1 VQSPNESK
9 ESILIMPKLKDIVKS
24 FIETP
29 FGDIERNEQG
39 DLELVYVTDDFS
51 DFAPSIAIDNEI
63 DVWLI
68 DHDWK
73 ILERGIYFNDPIVET
88 LNYIYYNEKTND
100 YEEVEVPVGYSSSM
114 DVGSFMLRYKL
125 EKA

>member
-1 VQSPNESK
+1 
-9 ESILIMPKLKDIVKS
+9 MPKLKDIVKS

-29 FGDIERNEQG
+29 FGDIEVNEQG

-88 LNYIYYNEKTND
+88 LNYIYYNEHTND

-114 DVGSFMLRYKL
+114 DVGSFMLMYKL
-125 EKA
+125 ERA

>member
-1 VQSPNESK
+1 
-9 ESILIMPKLKDIVKS
+9 MPKLKDIVKS

-51 DFAPSIAIDNEI
+51 DFAPGIAVDNEI
-63 DVWLI
+63 DTWLI

-73 ILERGIYFNDPIVET
+73 ILKRGIYFNDPIVET
-88 LNYIYYNEKTND
+88 LNYVYYNEKTND
-100 YEEVEVPVGYSSSM
+100 YEEVEVPVGYSDGI
-114 DVGSFMLRYKL
+114 DVGSFMLKYKL

>member
-9 ESILIMPKLKDIVKS
+9 KPILIMLKLKDIVKR

-29 FGDIERNEQG
+29 FGDIERNERG

-51 DFAPSIAIDNEI
+51 DFAPSIAVDNEI

-88 LNYIYYNEKTND
+88 LNYIYYNEITND
-100 YEEVEVPVGYSSSM
+100 YEEVEVPVGYSDGI
-114 DVGSFMLRYKL
+114 DVGSFMLKYKL
-125 EKA
+125 ERA

>member
-1 VQSPNESK
+1 VQSPNEPK
-9 ESILIMPKLKDIVKS
+9 EPILIMPKLKDIVKS

-39 DLELVYVTDDFS
+39 DLELIYVTDDFS

-100 YEEVEVPVGYSSSM
+100 YEEVEVPVGYSNSM
-114 DVGSFMLRYKL
+114 DVGSFMLMYKL
-125 EKA
+125 ERA

>member
-1 VQSPNESK
+1 VQSPNEPK
-9 ESILIMPKLKDIVKS
+9 EPILIMPKLKDIVKS

-100 YEEVEVPVGYSSSM
+100 YEEVEVPVGYSNSM
-114 DVGSFMLRYKL
+114 DVGSFMLMYKL
-125 EKA
+125 ERA

>member
-1 VQSPNESK
+1 MQSPNESK

-125 EKA
+125 ERA